1 MTTVPKS
8 RQRKAERQAAP
19 DCTAKLDAA
28 GAWEYDELR
37 HEAQFF
43 RSMIRRARDEGESW
57 NDLCKRTGVPTYALM
72 VLCGE
77 TVGRRPSVDRQSGR

>member
-8 RQRKAERQAAP
+8 RQRKAEREAAP

-37 HEAQFF
+37 HEANVF
-43 RSMIRRARDEGESW
+43 RSMVSRARREDESW
-57 NDLCKRTGVPTYALM
+57 NSISKRTGIPVYALM